1 MNIFIWFSSYRYSS
15 VFNRMMVLLMTPCL
29 SDEIRSIFFQNSYN
43 FFKFHSVFY
52 LLQSFKANTKLRK
65 IYRLYNNINRFIYKY
80 SVHDFVSGHL
90 FYNASNLIYLFLN
103 DIFHYFKTISFFTA
117 LKSPETSS

>member
-1 MNIFIWFSSYRYSS
+1 MI
-15 VFNRMMVLLMTPCL
+15 LL
-29 SDEIRSIFFQNSYN
+29 
-43 FFKFHSVFY
+43 
-52 LLQSFKANTKLRK
+52 
-65 IYRLYNNINRFIYKY
+65 
-80 SVHDFVSGHL
+80 SGHL